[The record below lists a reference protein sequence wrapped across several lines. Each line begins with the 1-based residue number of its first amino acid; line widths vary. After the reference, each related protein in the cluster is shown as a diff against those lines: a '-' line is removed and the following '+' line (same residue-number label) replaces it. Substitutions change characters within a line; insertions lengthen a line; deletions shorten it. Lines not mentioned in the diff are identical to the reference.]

1 MKLYVYDH
9 CPFCVRARMI
19 FGLKNQSVELITLP
33 YDDEKTPT
41 DLVGKKVLPILI
53 KEDDSAM
60 PESLDIVHYVDA
72 FYGEKSLLP
81 TVRPEIEAWMKN
93 VGSYYNNLLM
103 PRFVRLGL
111 GEYATQ
117 SAVNYFVK
125 KKSEHFGDFAEL
137 FAQSP
142 QYLARLQQDLREL
155 APLILHA
162 ESAGEQLSEE
172 DILLFPMLR
181 NLTCVKGVVFPE
193 NVLNYVQTMAN
204 LSRVALYFDK
214 AI

>member
-19 FGLKNQSVELITLP
+19 FGLKNQAVELITLP
-33 YDDEKTPT
+33 YDDEKTPA
-41 DLVGKKVLPILI
+41 DLVGKKMLPILV
-53 KEDDSAM
+53 KEDGSAM
-60 PESLDIVHYVDA
+60 PESLEIVHYVDA
-72 FYGEKSLLP
+72 FYGEKSLSP

-93 VGSYYNNLLM
+93 VGSYYNNLLI
-103 PRFVRLGL
+103 PRFVRLRL
-111 GEYATQ
+111 GEYTTQ
-117 SAVNYFVK
+117 SAVDYFVK

-142 QYLARLQQDLREL
+142 QYLTCLQQDLLEL
-155 APLILHA
+155 SPLILCA
-162 ESAGEQLSEE
+162 ESAAEQLSEE

-193 NVLNYVQTMAN
+193 NVLNYIQTMAN
-204 LSRVALYFDK
+204 LSQVALYFDQ